1 MKHKLKMGG
10 IFALAL
16 FLVYLYGCQKEELE
30 IEQSISTKGIP
41 FKVEVPQVESYFVAE
56 SSKGKVID
64 KLFKALGYATR
75 TGGNVTE
82 SYETGIGTILTD
94 EILAVQDVFGTKYTF
109 KLDHPEKDFYTF
121 FNLVMVDKV
130 DKTIVQLIKYKM
142 APEFAALYRSG
153 QKQLDSFHGTTTSYV
168 LSNPCLCEFP
178 NDGVELD
185 VIPGDYTETP
195 GGGTV
200 SSDSGF
206 GNDPGGSS
214 GGGSGHI
221 LEDGEPCGVVV
232 FSVPGY
238 MTTPSGT
245 HLKNFVFT
253 LNTCTGEFDWSTAS
267 NRKIN
272 KDLNQ
277 TETYNENGC
286 CSFGAI
292 GIMDDNKEDPCLKLK
307 NLTNDTLTNIKPRI
321 DYLKTKLSE
330 SAEFGRDFK
339 RVGNNYTSYASTQPQ
354 DNLNIEHITG
364 GFYYGAAHTHPISG
378 YSMFSWGDVK
388 VLSDLYQDTAPSTKD
403 IVFYAL
409 VCYVKVG
416 FSWEPKTYV
425 IKINKPDVL
434 KSKIINDLA
443 NAPGNNEGEK
453 IDNIHTRFEKYFKA
467 NLNDLEKAF
476 LEYFKDYGISLY
488 DSNDDL
494 SQWNEIKLV
503 NNNDDPI
510 FPSSSKTKIP
520 CN

>member
-30 IEQSISTKGIP
+30 IEQPISTKGIP

-178 NDGVELD
+178 TDGVELD
-185 VIPGDYTETP
+185 VIPGDYTPTSGGGIVSGTTGNPGPGGNTGGSP
-195 GGGTV
+195 GGG
-200 SSDSGF
+200 
-206 GNDPGGSS
+206 
-214 GGGSGHI
+214 
-221 LEDGEPCGVVV
+221 LEDGPPCEIMIFVI
-232 FSVPGY
+232 PGDV
-238 MTTPSGT
+238 GGG
-245 HLKNFVFT
+245 HIKNIVYR
-253 LNTCTGEFDWSTAS
+253 LNTCTGELEWSY
-267 NRKIN
+267 NRFANTKKYN
-272 KDLNQ
+272 NQ

-292 GIMDDNKEDPCLKLK
+292 GIMDDNKDDPCLKLK

-388 VLSDLYQDTAPSTKD
+388 VLSDLYEDTAPSTKD

-434 KSKIINDLA
+434 KNKIINDLA

-453 IDNIHTRFEKYFKA
+453 IFNIHNSFKKYFKA

-488 DSNDDL
+488 ESNDDL

>member
-1 MKHKLKMGG
+1 MKHKLKTGG
-10 IFALAL
+10 ILALAL

-30 IEQSISTKGIP
+30 IEQPIPTKGIP
-41 FKVEVPQVESYFVAE
+41 FEVEVPQVESYFVAE

-64 KLFKALGYATR
+64 KLFKALGYTTR

-121 FNLVMVDKV
+121 FNLVMVDKGEEV
-130 DKTIVQLIKYKM
+130 VVLLKKHIMTE
-142 APEFAALYRSG
+142 EFANLYRSD
-153 QKQLDSFHGTTTSYV
+153 QKTVDDFDGSVATTLLT
-168 LSNPCLCEFP
+168 NPCLCEFP
-178 NDGVELD
+178 NEGEPEIVY
-185 VIPGDYTETP
+185 PGDYTP
-195 GGGTV
+195 GGSGGGGTV
-200 SSDSGF
+200 AGSGPS
-206 GNDPGGSS
+206 GPV
-214 GGGSGHI
+214 GGGTGGTTHCFLIS
-221 LEDGEPCGVVV
+221 
-232 FSVPGY
+232 FT
-238 MTTPSGT
+238 MTHTITYTNGNSHT
-245 HLKNFVFT
+245 KTKRYT
-253 LNTCTGEFDWSTAS
+253 LDTCTGIITV
-267 NRKIN
+267 NN
-272 KDLNQ
+272 KGTKTSKDGYNQ

-292 GIMDDNKEDPCLKLK
+292 GIMDDNKDDPCLKLK

-354 DNLNIEHITG
+354 DNLTIEHSTG

-388 VLSDLYQDTAPSTKD
+388 VLSDLYEDTAPSTKD

-434 KSKIINDLA
+434 KNKIINDLT

-453 IDNIHTRFEKYFKA
+453 IFNIHNSLKKYFKA

-488 DSNDDL
+488 ESNDDL

>member
-1 MKHKLKMGG
+1 MKHKLKTGG
-10 IFALAL
+10 ILALAL

-30 IEQSISTKGIP
+30 IEQPISTKGIP
-41 FKVEVPQVESYFVAE
+41 FKIEVPQVESYFVAE

-64 KLFKALGYATR
+64 KLFKALGYTTR

-82 SYETGIGTILTD
+82 SYETEIGTILTD

-121 FNLVMVDKV
+121 FNLVMVDKG
-130 DKTIVQLIKYKM
+130 DKEIVQLIKYKM

-178 NDGVELD
+178 TDGVELD
-185 VIPGDYTETP
+185 VIPGDYTPTS
-195 GGGTV
+195 GGGIV
-200 SSDSGF
+200 SGTT
-206 GNDPGGSS
+206 GNPGPGGSTGGS
-214 GGGSGHI
+214 PGSGIEDGPPCEIMIFVIPGDVGGGHI
-221 LEDGEPCGVVV
+221 
-232 FSVPGY
+232 
-238 MTTPSGT
+238 
-245 HLKNFVFT
+245 KNIVYR
-253 LNTCTGEFDWSTAS
+253 LNTCTGELEWNYNRFASTKKH
-267 NRKIN
+267 N
-272 KDLNQ
+272 NQ

-330 SAEFGRDFK
+330 KAEFGRDFK
-339 RVGNNYTSYASTQPQ
+339 RVGNNYTSYASNQPQ
-354 DNLNIEHITG
+354 DNLNIEHTIG

>member
-1 MKHKLKMGG
+1 MKHKLKTGG

-16 FLVYLYGCQKEELE
+16 FLVYLYGCQNEELE
-30 IEQSISTKGIP
+30 IEQPISTKGIP

-64 KLFKALGYATR
+64 KLFKALGYTTR

-82 SYETGIGTILTD
+82 SYATEIGTILTD

-178 NDGVELD
+178 TDGVELD

-200 SSDSGF
+200 SNDSGF
-206 GNDPGGSS
+206 GSNPGGSS

-221 LEDGEPCGVVV
+221 LEDGEHCGVVV

-238 MTTPSGT
+238 MTTETGT

-292 GIMDDNKEDPCLKLK
+292 GIMDDTDGKK
-307 NLTNDTLTNIKPRI
+307 
-321 DYLKTKLSE
+321 YLKKLLTTTGFLNKIASLQ
-330 SAEFGRDFK
+330 G
-339 RVGNNYTSYASTQPQ
+339 YASNTQNNSEHGFSIAYSQPNLLTGTVFSGGF
-354 DNLNIEHITG
+354 DYIRVLKGLNIVGFAHCHTLNGYPMFTVSDLINLNVIKNASTLNQSPELFTFILVTEDNV
-364 GFYYGAAHTHPISG
+364 FAYQIKNVDQYNAFCDL
-378 YSMFSWGDVK
+378 MN
-388 VLSDLYQDTAPSTKD
+388 SDL
-403 IVFYAL
+403 
-409 VCYVKVG
+409 
-416 FSWEPKTYV
+416 
-425 IKINKPDVL
+425 INKHNELVNLYTNSANTDV
-434 KSKIINDLA
+434 SSTRYIN
-443 NAPGNNEGEK
+443 
-453 IDNIHTRFEKYFKA
+453 
-467 NLNDLEKAF
+467 NLNSF
-476 LEYFKDYGISLY
+476 LTKYNSGISFF
-488 DSNDDL
+488 
-494 SQWNEIKLV
+494 KL
-503 NNNDDPI
+503 NFDQTDWISLN
-510 FPSSSKTKIP
+510 
-520 CN
+520 

>member
-1 MKHKLKMGG
+1 MKHKLKTGG
-10 IFALAL
+10 ILALAL

-30 IEQSISTKGIP
+30 IEQPIPTKGIP
-41 FKVEVPQVESYFVAE
+41 FEVEVPQVESYFVAE

-64 KLFKALGYATR
+64 KLFKALGYTTR

-121 FNLVMVDKV
+121 FNLVMVDKEEEV
-130 DKTIVQLIKYKM
+130 VVLLKKYIM
-142 APEFAALYRSG
+142 TEEFANLYRSD
-153 QKQLDSFHGTTTSYV
+153 QKTVDDFDGSVATTLLT
-168 LSNPCLCEFP
+168 NPCLCEFP
-178 NDGVELD
+178 NEGEPEIVY
-185 VIPGDYTETP
+185 PGDYTP
-195 GGGTV
+195 GGSGGGGTV
-200 SSDSGF
+200 AGSGPS
-206 GNDPGGSS
+206 GPV
-214 GGGSGHI
+214 GGGTGGTTHCFLIS
-221 LEDGEPCGVVV
+221 
-232 FSVPGY
+232 FT
-238 MTTPSGT
+238 MTHTITYTNGNSHT
-245 HLKNFVFT
+245 KTKRYT
-253 LNTCTGEFDWSTAS
+253 LDTCTGIITV
-267 NRKIN
+267 NN
-272 KDLNQ
+272 KGTKTSKDGNNQ
-277 TETYNENGC
+277 TETYNENDC

-292 GIMDDNKEDPCLKLK
+292 GIMDDNKDDPCLKLK

-330 SAEFGRDFK
+330 KAEFGIDFK
-339 RVGNNYTSYASTQPQ
+339 RVGNDYTSYASTQPQ
-354 DNLNIEHITG
+354 DNLTIEHSTG

-388 VLSDLYQDTAPSTKD
+388 FLSDLYEDTAPSTKD

-434 KSKIINDLA
+434 KNKIINDLA
-443 NAPGNNEGEK
+443 TATGNNEGEK
-453 IDNIHTRFEKYFKA
+453 IFNIQNSLKKYFKA

-488 DSNDDL
+488 ESNDDL